1 MAGYFN
7 IIRFDIVGEKVLNI
21 YSDTE
26 SPGDTVLKC
35 LTMLENYREHLL
47 QILDERHALYD
58 QCLHLAL
65 FNRDA
70 EQAESW
76 MTAQV
81 CILFYAH
88 ALFITATSTI
98 LAENWFWFSNENI
111 ELLYFFRI
119 ID

>member
-1 MAGYFN
+1 
-7 IIRFDIVGEKVLNI
+7 
-21 YSDTE
+21 
-26 SPGDTVLKC
+26 
-35 LTMLENYREHLL
+35 MLENYREHLL

-81 CILFYAH
+81 CILFMLMHYS
-88 ALFITATSTI
+88 LRQRLQFWLRTGFGSQTRI
-98 LAENWFWFSNENI
+98 LSFSI
-111 ELLYFFRI
+111 FSGLLI
-119 ID
+119 SL